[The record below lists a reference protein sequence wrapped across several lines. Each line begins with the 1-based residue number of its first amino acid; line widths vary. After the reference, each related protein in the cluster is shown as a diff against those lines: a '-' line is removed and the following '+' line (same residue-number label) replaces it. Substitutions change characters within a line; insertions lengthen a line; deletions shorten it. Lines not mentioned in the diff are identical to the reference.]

1 MGASTTLGPS
11 TLRKTSVVVAEF
23 TVPPTHYNQSMETFP
38 VDQVLFFIHD
48 RVDRAAALQREGLHA
63 EADILIEDAQEMA
76 ELMDTNP
83 QLLFA

>member
-1 MGASTTLGPS
+1 
-11 TLRKTSVVVAEF
+11 
-23 TVPPTHYNQSMETFP
+23 METFP

-48 RVDRAAALQREGLHA
+48 RVDRAATLQREGLHA
-63 EADILIEDAQEMA
+63 EADILIEDAREMA